1 LKVKVK
7 LWGAMSEI
15 LPAFEGKGEVQVDF
29 PGDKVKDL
37 IFHLF
42 SDIDPEKRGTIFDD
56 KGEISSDLNIILN
69 GRIISESNRFN
80 RHLRGGDF
88 IELVLGSG

>member
-1 LKVKVK
+1 MKVRVK
-7 LWGAMSEI
+7 LWGTLSEI

-29 PGDKVKDL
+29 NGDKVEEL

-42 SDIDPEKRGTIFDD
+42 SEIDPEKKGIVFDD
-56 KGEISSDLNIILN
+56 KGEISPDLNIILN
-69 GRIISESNRFN
+69 GRIVSESNRFN

-88 IELVLGSG
+88 IELILGSG